1 MNAGYYKFKNVGYE
15 IESDAITGT
24 MHKLDDFCGT
34 DDLSLYNVS
43 ANYAF
48 DNNVNVGLTY
58 LKGDDTFA
66 TKCLSI
72 MPAFSELDNNGYIAT
87 AAYKGAKASDIG
99 SWGVVANY
107 YDQGTNT
114 YLNHTMNDAADKM
127 FGFKGYSVAANYTF
141 AKNIVG
147 QVEYYDLEEKEGNRD
162 AETIWSQVVF
172 TF

>member
-107 YDQGTNT
+107 YDQGTK
-114 YLNHTMNDAADKM
+114 H
-127 FGFKGYSVAANYTF
+127 
-141 AKNIVG
+141 
-147 QVEYYDLEEKEGNRD
+147 
-162 AETIWSQVVF
+162 
-172 TF
+172 